1 MTTASLVPFDA
12 LSVFRR
18 KVARRLFGSVRL
30 LPSGPVRGSVL
41 LSYVTHPFTI
51 SKEELQQVPH
61 TNPVECLELAEAF
74 LCRGYAVDVIDAW
87 NKTFIPARSY
97 AFCVDIQNN
106 LERLAPLLPPT
117 CQTLF
122 YVTGAH
128 WLFQNH
134 AEYERLVA
142 LRARRGYVLR
152 PRRTV
157 EPSRAP
163 EIAQRMLG
171 LGNAFIRQ
179 TYGPLG
185 GTIHP
190 LPLPA
195 SVSFS
200 TPVQRADPSVRKR
213 FLWIGGGGAVHK
225 GLDLVLEAFASLP
238 EYELTVCG
246 PVAAETDFVAAYQK
260 ELFET
265 PNIRAVGRINVR
277 GPEFKALL
285 ERSVA
290 VISPSCSE
298 GTSGSVVTGMHGGLI
313 PIVSRASG
321 VEVGDFGVVLP
332 EATVEAIVRAVRDV
346 SALPEAELRRR
357 SLATWEYAQAYH
369 TRARFREEVRAF
381 IASLDVASQD

>member
-1 MTTASLVPFDA
+1 MTPSLVPFDA
-12 LSVFRR
+12 CSVFRR

-30 LPSGPVRGSVL
+30 LPPGSARGSVL

-51 SKEELQQVPH
+51 SKQELEQVPH
-61 TNPVECLELAEAF
+61 TNPIECLEVAEAF
-74 LCRGYAVDVIDAW
+74 LRLGYAVDVIDAW
-87 NKTFIPARSY
+87 NKAFIPSRPY
-97 AFCVDIQNN
+97 AFCVDIQSN

-117 CQTLF
+117 CQRLF

-134 AEYERLVA
+134 AEYAQLMA
-142 LRARRGYVLR
+142 LRARRGIALQ

-157 EPSRAP
+157 EPSRGS
-163 EIAQRMLG
+163 EIAHRIFG

-179 TYGPLG
+179 TYGPVG
-185 GTIHP
+185 ETIHP

-195 SVSFS
+195 SVSF
-200 TPVQRADPSVRKR
+200 PAPNQVRDPSVRKR

-225 GLDLVLEAFASLP
+225 GLDVVLEAFATLP

-246 PVAAETDFVAAYQK
+246 PVAAEADFVAAYQK

-265 PNIRAVGRINVR
+265 PNIKAVGRINVR

-285 ERSVA
+285 ERAVA

-298 GTSGSVVTGMHGGLI
+298 GTSGSVVTAMHGGLI
-313 PIVSRASG
+313 PIVSQASG
-321 VEVGDFGVVLP
+321 VEVGDFGIVLP
-332 EATVEAIVRAVRDV
+332 EGTVEAVTRAVREV
-346 SALPEAELRRR
+346 SAFPEADLRRR
-357 SLATWEYAQAYH
+357 SLATWEYAHSYH
-369 TRARFREEVRAF
+369 TRAHFREALQAF
-381 IASLDVASQD
+381 IAGLDVSSRD